1 MSRGYRV
8 FSDHVAR
15 RYVELRARLRRL
27 GVRALAALP
36 AFVIGAHF
44 AEGPLQELLL
54 AAGRG
59 TAWAGVLAIAASVLV
74 RFFEGG
80 RAGSVQIEEGASPD
94 DDEVELPSGRT
105 RTRLKLRDLREG
117 WARED
122 TEHTVVRRPKKTVV
136 ELVTREGDVWSIRVP
151 NLDAGLVLLAAL
163 GLDARQRTMR
173 FERSSDGLAV
183 GAFGVGLV
191 LTAIALGLYAETI
204 ARLGSSIGLVTIP
217 AVLAALWA
225 TLRRVSAPG
234 PLEIGSDGIAWT
246 TSRARHDASFRQ
258 HLVARLRGRQRR
270 VVRWRDV
277 ERATVRLGVLWLETR
292 NEGIHRIPLGP
303 VPEELAAML
312 QRRID
317 DARQR
322 DGEPQSLTAFDPGA
336 RTFAEWVAHL
346 RSLDDPKDYRGAA
359 IPKVR
364 VIETLEDPD
373 APTAHRLGAAL
384 ALTHADDETTRA
396 LGRHLARDAAA
407 SVVDPQLA
415 DAFASIAEER
425 IDEAKLMNVATSE
438 H

>member
-8 FSDHVAR
+8 FSDHVVR
-15 RYVELRARLRRL
+15 RYVELRMGLRRL

-36 AFVIGAHF
+36 VFAIGAHL
-44 AEGPLQELLL
+44 ADGTLQELLL

-59 TAWAGVLAIAASVLV
+59 TAWAGVLAIAASVLA
-74 RFFEGG
+74 RLFEGG
-80 RAGSVQIEEGASPD
+80 RAGSVQIEEGTNAE
-94 DDEVELPSGRT
+94 DDEVELPAGRT

-122 TEHTVVRRPKKTVV
+122 RSTGRAKRATV
-136 ELVTREGDVWSIRVP
+136 EIVTREGDVWSIQVP

-163 GLDARQRTMR
+163 GLDARQRTMH
-173 FERSSDGLAV
+173 FERRSDGLAV
-183 GAFGVGLV
+183 GAFGVGMV
-191 LTAIALGLYAETI
+191 LTAIALGLYAQTI
-204 ARLGSSIGLVTIP
+204 AQLGSSIGLVTIP
-217 AVLAALWA
+217 AVLAAIWA
-225 TLRRVSAPG
+225 TLRRVSAHG
-234 PLEIGSDGIAWT
+234 PLEIGADGIAWT

-292 NEGIHRIPLGP
+292 TEGIHRIPLGP
-303 VPEELAAML
+303 VPEELAAMI

-322 DGEPQSLTAFDPGA
+322 DVEHPSLTAFEPGA
-336 RTFAEWVAHL
+336 RSFAEWVAHL

-415 DAFASIAEER
+415 EAFASIAEDR
-425 IDEAKLMNVATSE
+425 VDETKLMHVATAE
-438 H
+438 R